1 MKKLIKVSTFTSCL
15 LLSAVLAQATDLSG
29 RVTVKGSPLEGA
41 VVTANLI
48 GEKGPAAVSVT
59 RTGPKGD
66 YALLGLKDGSYILLV
81 DLNARRI
88 YQGRIAL
95 KSAALVKNIDLK

>member
-1 MKKLIKVSTFTSCL
+1 MKKSTKALAFISGL
-15 LLSAVLAQATDLSG
+15 LLTGIPALAADLSG
-29 RVTVKGSPLEGA
+29 RVTVRGKALEGA

-48 GEKGPAAVSVT
+48 GAKGPAAVSVT
-59 RTGPKGD
+59 RTDSRGE
-66 YALLGLKDGSYILLV
+66 YALRDLRNGSYILLV

-95 KSAALVKNIDLK
+95 TGPTFVKNIGLK